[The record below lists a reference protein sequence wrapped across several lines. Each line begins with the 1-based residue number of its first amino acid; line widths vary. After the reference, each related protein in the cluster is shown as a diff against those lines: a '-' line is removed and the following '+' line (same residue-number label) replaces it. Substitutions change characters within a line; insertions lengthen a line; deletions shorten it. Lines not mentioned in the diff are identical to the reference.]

1 MGAASLPSLRAEN
14 SCPKFGA
21 RAGRSRPICLDSLPE
36 DNGLVSFSRGC
47 VHVARTVSAMGD
59 AAASWSAES
68 TTCGSGIGTVQYAD
82 VPAAVVPGAMQV
94 AYLAA
99 STTSAVST
107 ASARVGPKE
116 ASRHAA
122 RAAIRNDAAP
132 KLKGSASE
140 TMSPILRLK
149 VIRSSYA
156 ATGLNVRTEAKEESS
171 GGCVVPAGRK
181 LSITATVIKRIPMRV
196 IPGQRFLWLT
206 QQLLHSGRLT

>member
-1 MGAASLPSLRAEN
+1 M
-14 SCPKFGA
+14 
-21 RAGRSRPICLDSLPE
+21 
-36 DNGLVSFSRGC
+36 
-47 VHVARTVSAMGD
+47 ARTVSATGN

-122 RAAIRNDAAP
+122 RAAIRNDAVT
-132 KLKGSASE
+132 KLKDSASQ
-140 TMSPILRLK
+140 TMPILRLM

-156 ATGLNVRTEAKEESS
+156 TTDLNVRTEAKEESS
-171 GGCVVPAGRK
+171 VGCVVPAGRK
-181 LSITATVIKRIPMRV
+181 LSITATVINEFRCESYRGKGPW
-196 IPGQRFLWLT
+196 GLT
-206 QQLLHSGRLT
+206 QQLFHSGRLT